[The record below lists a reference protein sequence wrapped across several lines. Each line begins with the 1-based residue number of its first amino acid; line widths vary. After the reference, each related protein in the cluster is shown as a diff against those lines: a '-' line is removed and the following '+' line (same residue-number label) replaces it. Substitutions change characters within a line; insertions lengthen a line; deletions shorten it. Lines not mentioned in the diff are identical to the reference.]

1 MQLGRIRVTSRGR
14 LSQAERRHRRLNGLC
29 LYCAASAHTVHSCPI
44 LHSKRSSP
52 RTPGGVVSSPQ
63 GFRVS
68 RLTTPQPFN
77 PSGASFPVTLAW
89 GGQSLT
95 IPAFIDSGADESFID
110 HQFAL
115 KLGIPVS
122 ALQRSLP
129 AFALNGHSL
138 GPVTHQAQPLTLT
151 ISGDH
156 VESIRPYVT
165 HSPGTPFI
173 LGRPWLELHTPH
185 VCWSSGRI
193 LSWSSACQ
201 VCCLQPALTSAQAE
215 CSPARVPS
223 CPRGRRRRRALPD
236 VSCQSPGGDPWR
248 GGPVTYKP
256 SHGIGASLPREG
268 ANTAPLSRSL
278 SPRGLPSCLLMPI
291 TPPGRHLQ
299 SAPDPTRGLPVC
311 SSAPNP
317 HQSMVGKVD
326 SHCSFPS
333 IVVSQFAP
341 C

>member
-1 MQLGRIRVTSRGR
+1 M
-14 LSQAERRHRRLNGLC
+14 
-29 LYCAASAHTVHSCPI
+29 
-44 LHSKRSSP
+44 
-52 RTPGGVVSSPQ
+52 
-63 GFRVS
+63 
-68 RLTTPQPFN
+68 
-77 PSGASFPVTLAW
+77 
-89 GGQSLT
+89 
-95 IPAFIDSGADESFID
+95 
-110 HQFAL
+110 
-115 KLGIPVS
+115 
-122 ALQRSLP
+122 
-129 AFALNGHSL
+129 
-138 GPVTHQAQPLTLT
+138 
-151 ISGDH
+151 
-156 VESIRPYVT
+156 ESIRPYVT

-201 VCCLQPALTSAQAE
+201 VCCLRPALTSAQTE

-223 CPRGRRRRRALPD
+223 CPRGRRRCRALPD

-326 SHCSFPS
+326 SHCSFPG